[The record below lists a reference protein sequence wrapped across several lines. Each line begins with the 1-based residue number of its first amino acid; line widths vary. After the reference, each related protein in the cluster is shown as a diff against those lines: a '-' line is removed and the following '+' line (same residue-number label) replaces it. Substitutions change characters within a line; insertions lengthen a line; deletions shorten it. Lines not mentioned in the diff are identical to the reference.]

1 MIRHETARAFHR
13 HSRFWAIAALC
24 SAVACGG
31 KTDGT
36 EEGDGSND
44 GLSGAQAG
52 STSGTA
58 NPGSSP
64 GNTELGMCK
73 LGFLLVDEP
82 SRECAWLARERC
94 YDTKLAACACIC
106 PSNRQDSIC
115 SSGFYDGP
123 NGKTEVK
130 CY

>member
-1 MIRHETARAFHR
+1 MRHETARAGHR
-13 HSRFWAIAALC
+13 QRRFCAIAALGF
-24 SAVACGG
+24 ALACGG
-31 KTDGT
+31 KTDGID
-36 EEGDGSND
+36 EGTGGGDDGPAV
-44 GLSGAQAG
+44 AQGG
-52 STSGTA
+52 STSGTS
-58 NPGSSP
+58 NPGASP

-82 SRECAWLARERC
+82 SRDCAWLARERC
-94 YDTKLAACACIC
+94 YDTKLAACACVC